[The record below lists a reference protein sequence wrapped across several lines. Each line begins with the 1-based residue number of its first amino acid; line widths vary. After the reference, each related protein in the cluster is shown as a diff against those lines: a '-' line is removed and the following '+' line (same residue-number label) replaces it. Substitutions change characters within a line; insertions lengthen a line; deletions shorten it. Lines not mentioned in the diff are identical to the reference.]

1 MENLIKAFDKIKQKN
16 LSIDLTRGKP
26 HTDQLDLSNDL
37 ITQSVDPIGENGVDL
52 RNYGEPVG
60 IIEARKLGADILDSE
75 VELTIAGEQS
85 SYLLMSQLLLGRSLF
100 GIDND
105 PWKDDS
111 ESAFLCAVPGFDR
124 HFATLE
130 GLGLQMHTVNLCSS
144 GIDLDDLNQKLSKY
158 PNIKGLI
165 CVPRHSNPSGEVFS
179 DENIINLLKITKE
192 YNPNFINLFDHAYL
206 IHDFDETQTQTPIP
220 ILADSLNAMDNI
232 AVFTSFSKVTF
243 GGGGMAFLTTGEKNF
258 KLIERVRNMM
268 VICPDKI
275 NQRRHVNFFKNKS
288 NILMHMQKHADL
300 IRPKFELVNKK
311 LSQLSN
317 EIGEYTRPTGGY
329 FVTFYSKKPIAK
341 RIVTLCAEAG
351 LLLTPAG
358 STYPYGDDPNDS
370 VLRIAPTFIDMDE
383 LDVAMD
389 IFVLSANIAHSEA
402 KNNIDKY

>member
-1 MENLIKAFDKIKQKN
+1 MENLIKAFDEIKQKN

-60 IIEARKLGADILDSE
+60 IIEARKLGADILDSK

-130 GLGLQMHTVNLCSS
+130 GLGLKMHTVNLCSS

-179 DENIINLLKITKE
+179 DENVINLLKITKE

-220 ILADSLNAMDNI
+220 ILADSLNAVDNI

-288 NILMHMQKHADL
+288 NILIHMQKHADL

-383 LDVAMD
+383 LDIAMD

-402 KNNIDKY
+402 

>member
-1 MENLIKAFDKIKQKN
+1 MENLIKAFDEIKQKK

-37 ITQSVDPIGENGVDL
+37 ITQTVDPIGENGVDL

-60 IIEARKLGADILDSE
+60 IIEARKLGADILDSK
-75 VELTIAGEQS
+75 VNLTIAGEQS

-100 GIDND
+100 GVDND

-130 GLGLQMHTVNLCSS
+130 GLGLQMHTVNLCPS
-144 GIDLDDLNQKLSKY
+144 GIDLDDLNQKLLKY

-179 DENIINLLKITKE
+179 DENIIKLLKITKE
-192 YNPNFINLFDHAYL
+192 YNSNFINLFDHAYL
-206 IHDFDETQTQTPIP
+206 IHDFDETQNQTPIP
-220 ILADSLNAMDNI
+220 VLADSLNAMDNV

-288 NILMHMQKHADL
+288 NILEHMKKHAEL
-300 IRPKFELVNKK
+300 VRPKFELVKQK

-317 EIGEYTRPTGGY
+317 EIGEYTSPTGGY

-341 RIVTLCAEAG
+341 RIVALCAKAG

-358 STYPYGDDPNDS
+358 STYPYGDDPNNS
-370 VLRIAPTFIDMDE
+370 VLRIAPTYIDMNE

-389 IFVLSANIAHSEA
+389 IFVLSAQIAHSET
-402 KNNIDKY
+402 

>member
-1 MENLIKAFDKIKQKN
+1 MENLIKAFDEIKQKK

-37 ITQSVDPIGENGVDL
+37 ITQTVDPIGENGVDL

-60 IIEARKLGADILDSE
+60 IIEARKLGADILDSK
-75 VELTIAGEQS
+75 VDLTIAGEQS

-100 GIDND
+100 GVDND

-130 GLGLQMHTVNLCSS
+130 GLGLQMHTVNLCPS
-144 GIDLDDLNQKLSKY
+144 GIDLDDLNQKLLKY

-179 DENIINLLKITKE
+179 DENIIKLLKITKE
-192 YNPNFINLFDHAYL
+192 YNSNFINLFDHAYL
-206 IHDFDETQTQTPIP
+206 IHDFDETQNQTPIP
-220 ILADSLNAMDNI
+220 VLADSLNAMDNV

-288 NILMHMQKHADL
+288 NILEHMKKHAEL
-300 IRPKFELVNKK
+300 VRPKFELVKQK

-317 EIGEYTRPTGGY
+317 EIGEYTSPTGGY

-341 RIVTLCAEAG
+341 RIVALCAKAG

-358 STYPYGDDPNDS
+358 STYPYGDDPNNS
-370 VLRIAPTFIDMDE
+370 VLRIAPTYIDMNE

-389 IFVLSANIAHSEA
+389 IFVLSAQIAHSET
-402 KNNIDKY
+402 

>member
-1 MENLIKAFDKIKQKN
+1 MENLIKAFDEIKQKN

-60 IIEARKLGADILDSE
+60 IIEARKLGADILDSK

-85 SYLLMSQLLLGRSLF
+85 SYLLMSQLLLGRYLF

-130 GLGLQMHTVNLCSS
+130 GLGLQMHTVNLCSY

-179 DENIINLLKITKE
+179 DENVINLLKITKE

-220 ILADSLNAMDNI
+220 ILADSLNAVDNI

-383 LDVAMD
+383 LDIAMD

-402 KNNIDKY
+402 

>member
-1 MENLIKAFDKIKQKN
+1 
-16 LSIDLTRGKP
+16 
-26 HTDQLDLSNDL
+26 
-37 ITQSVDPIGENGVDL
+37 
-52 RNYGEPVG
+52 
-60 IIEARKLGADILDSE
+60 
-75 VELTIAGEQS
+75 
-85 SYLLMSQLLLGRSLF
+85 MSQLLLGRYLF

-130 GLGLQMHTVNLCSS
+130 GLGLQMHTVNLCSY

-179 DENIINLLKITKE
+179 DENVINLLKITKE

-220 ILADSLNAMDNI
+220 ILADSLNAVDNI

-300 IRPKFELVNKK
+300 I
-311 LSQLSN
+311 LSL
-317 EIGEYTRPTGGY
+317 IH
-329 FVTFYSKKPIAK
+329 I
-341 RIVTLCAEAG
+341 
-351 LLLTPAG
+351 
-358 STYPYGDDPNDS
+358 
-370 VLRIAPTFIDMDE
+370 
-383 LDVAMD
+383 
-389 IFVLSANIAHSEA
+389 
-402 KNNIDKY
+402 

>member
-1 MENLIKAFDKIKQKN
+1 MENLIKAFDEIKQKN

-60 IIEARKLGADILDSE
+60 IIEARKLGADILDSK

-100 GIDND
+100 GIDNN

-179 DENIINLLKITKE
+179 DENVINLLKITKE
-192 YNPNFINLFDHAYL
+192 YNSNFINLFDHAYL

-220 ILADSLNAMDNI
+220 ILADSLNAVDNI

-402 KNNIDKY
+402 

>member
-1 MENLIKAFDKIKQKN
+1 MENLIKAFDEIKQKN

-60 IIEARKLGADILDSE
+60 IIEARKLGADILDSK

-220 ILADSLNAMDNI
+220 ILADSLNAVDNI

-402 KNNIDKY
+402 

>member
-1 MENLIKAFDKIKQKN
+1 MENLIKAFDEIKQKN

-60 IIEARKLGADILDSE
+60 IIEARKLGADILDSK

-220 ILADSLNAMDNI
+220 ILADSLNAVDNI

-370 VLRIAPTFIDMDE
+370 VLRIAPTFIDIDE

-402 KNNIDKY
+402 

>member
-1 MENLIKAFDKIKQKN
+1 MENLIKAFDEIKQKK

-26 HTDQLDLSNDL
+26 HADQLDLSNDL
-37 ITQSVDPIGENGVDL
+37 ITQTVDPIGENGVDL

-60 IIEARKLGADILDSE
+60 IIEARKLGADILDSK
-75 VELTIAGEQS
+75 VNLTIAGEQS

-100 GIDND
+100 GVDND

-130 GLGLQMHTVNLCSS
+130 GLGLQMHTVNLCPS
-144 GIDLDDLNQKLSKY
+144 GIDLDDLNQKLLKY

-179 DENIINLLKITKE
+179 DENIIKLLKITKE
-192 YNPNFINLFDHAYL
+192 YNSNFINLFDHAYL
-206 IHDFDETQTQTPIP
+206 IHDFDETQNQTPIP
-220 ILADSLNAMDNI
+220 VLADSLNAMDNV

-243 GGGGMAFLTTGEKNF
+243 GGGGLAFLTTGEKNF

-288 NILMHMQKHADL
+288 NILEHMKKHAEL
-300 IRPKFELVNKK
+300 VRPKFELVKQK
-311 LSQLSN
+311 LSQLSD
-317 EIGEYTRPTGGY
+317 EIGEYTSPTGGY

-341 RIVTLCAEAG
+341 RIVALCAKAG

-358 STYPYGDDPNDS
+358 STYPYGDDPNNS
-370 VLRIAPTFIDMDE
+370 VLRIAPTYIDMNE

-389 IFVLSANIAHSEA
+389 IFVLSAQIAHSET
-402 KNNIDKY
+402 

>member
-1 MENLIKAFDKIKQKN
+1 MENLIKAFDEIKQKN

-60 IIEARKLGADILDSE
+60 IIEARKLGADILDSK

-105 PWKDDS
+105 PWKDNS

-130 GLGLQMHTVNLCSS
+130 GLGLKMHTVNLCSS

-179 DENIINLLKITKE
+179 DENVINLLKITKE

-220 ILADSLNAMDNI
+220 ILADSLNAVDNI

-243 GGGGMAFLTTGEKNF
+243 GGGGMAFLTTGKKNF

-383 LDVAMD
+383 LDIAMD

-402 KNNIDKY
+402 

>member
-1 MENLIKAFDKIKQKN
+1 MENLIKAFDEIKQKK

-37 ITQSVDPIGENGVDL
+37 ITQTVDPIGENGVDL

-60 IIEARKLGADILDSE
+60 IIEARKLGADILDSK
-75 VELTIAGEQS
+75 VNLTIAGEQS

-100 GIDND
+100 GVDND

-130 GLGLQMHTVNLCSS
+130 GLGLQMHTVNLCPS
-144 GIDLDDLNQKLSKY
+144 GIDLDDLNQKLLKY

-179 DENIINLLKITKE
+179 DENIIKLLKITKE
-192 YNPNFINLFDHAYL
+192 YNSNFINLFDHAYL
-206 IHDFDETQTQTPIP
+206 IHDFDETQNQTPIP
-220 ILADSLNAMDNI
+220 VLADSLNAMDNV
-232 AVFTSFSKVTF
+232 AVFTSFSKVSF
-243 GGGGMAFLTTGEKNF
+243 GGGGLAFLTTGEKNF

-317 EIGEYTRPTGGY
+317 EIGEYTTPTGGY

-341 RIVTLCAEAG
+341 RIVALCAKAG

-358 STYPYGDDPNDS
+358 STYPYGDDPNNS
-370 VLRIAPTFIDMDE
+370 VLRIAPTYIDMNE

-389 IFVLSANIAHSEA
+389 IFVLSAQIAHSET
-402 KNNIDKY
+402 

>member
-1 MENLIKAFDKIKQKN
+1 MENLIKAFDEIKQKN

-37 ITQSVDPIGENGVDL
+37 ITQSVDPIGENGIDL

-60 IIEARKLGADILDSE
+60 IIEARKLGADILDSK

-179 DENIINLLKITKE
+179 DENVINLLKITKE

-220 ILADSLNAMDNI
+220 ILADSLNAVDNI

-288 NILMHMQKHADL
+288 NILEHMQKHADL

-383 LDVAMD
+383 LDIAMD

-402 KNNIDKY
+402 

>member
-1 MENLIKAFDKIKQKN
+1 MENLLKAFNEIKQKK

-26 HTDQLDLSNDL
+26 HSDQLDLSNDL
-37 ITQSVDPIGENGVDL
+37 MTTPVNPIGENNVDL
-52 RNYGEPVG
+52 RNYGEPIG
-60 IIEARKLGADILDSE
+60 IIEARRLGADILDSKLD
-75 VELTIAGEQS
+75 LTIAGEQS
-85 SYLLMSQLLLGRSLF
+85 SYLLMTQLLLGRYLF
-100 GIDND
+100 GLDND
-105 PWKDDS
+105 PWKNDK
-111 ESAFLCAVPGFDR
+111 EPAFLCAVPGFDR

-130 GLGLQMHTVNLCSS
+130 GIGLKMHTVNLCSS
-144 GIDLDDLNQKLSKY
+144 GIDLDDLKKKLSKY

-179 DENIINLLKITKE
+179 DENITDLLKITKE
-192 YNPNFINLFDHAYL
+192 YNPSFINLFDHAYL
-206 IHDFDETQTQTPIP
+206 IHDFDETRVQTPIP
-220 ILADSLNAMDNI
+220 LLADGLGALDNV

-288 NILMHMQKHADL
+288 NVLEHMKKHANL
-300 IRPKFELVNKK
+300 IKPKFELVNKK
-311 LSQLSN
+311 LSNLSS
-317 EIGEYTRPTGGY
+317 EVGEYTNPTGGY

-341 RIVTLCAEAG
+341 RIVALCAKAG

-358 STYPYGDDPNDS
+358 STYPYGDDPNNS
-370 VLRIAPTFIDMDE
+370 VLRIAPTYIDMNE

-389 IFVLSANIAHSEA
+389 IFVLSAQIAHSET
-402 KNNIDKY
+402 

>member
-1 MENLIKAFDKIKQKN
+1 MENLIKAFDEIKQKK

-26 HTDQLDLSNDL
+26 HSDQLDLSNDL
-37 ITQSVDPIGENGVDL
+37 ITQTVDPIGENGVDL

-60 IIEARKLGADILDSE
+60 IIEARKLGADILDSK
-75 VELTIAGEQS
+75 VDLTIAGEQS
-85 SYLLMSQLLLGRSLF
+85 SYLLMSQLLLGRYLF
-100 GIDND
+100 GVDND

-130 GLGLQMHTVNLCSS
+130 GLGLQMHTVNLCPS
-144 GIDLDDLNQKLSKY
+144 GIDLDDLNQKLLKY

-179 DENIINLLKITKE
+179 DENIIKLLKITKE
-192 YNPNFINLFDHAYL
+192 YNSNFINLFDHAYL
-206 IHDFDETQTQTPIP
+206 IHDFDETQNQTPIP
-220 ILADSLNAMDNI
+220 VLADSLNAMDNA

-243 GGGGMAFLTTGEKNF
+243 GGGGIAFLTTGEKNF

-288 NILMHMQKHADL
+288 NILEHMKKHAEL
-300 IRPKFELVNKK
+300 VRPKFELVKQK

-317 EIGEYTRPTGGY
+317 EIGEYTSPTGGY

-341 RIVTLCAEAG
+341 RIVALCAKAG

-358 STYPYGDDPNDS
+358 STYPYGDDPNNS
-370 VLRIAPTFIDMDE
+370 VLRIAPTYIDMNE

-389 IFVLSANIAHSEA
+389 IFVLSAQIAHSET
-402 KNNIDKY
+402 

>member
-1 MENLIKAFDKIKQKN
+1 MENLIKAFDEIKQKN

-60 IIEARKLGADILDSE
+60 IIEARKLGADILDSK

-100 GIDND
+100 GIDNN

-383 LDVAMD
+383 LDIAMD

-402 KNNIDKY
+402 

>member
-1 MENLIKAFDKIKQKN
+1 MENLIKAFDEIKQKN

-60 IIEARKLGADILDSE
+60 IIEARKLGADILDSK

-158 PNIKGLI
+158 PNIKGL
-165 CVPRHSNPSGEVFS
+165 S
-179 DENIINLLKITKE
+179 
-192 YNPNFINLFDHAYL
+192 L
-206 IHDFDETQTQTPIP
+206 IHI
-220 ILADSLNAMDNI
+220 
-232 AVFTSFSKVTF
+232 
-243 GGGGMAFLTTGEKNF
+243 
-258 KLIERVRNMM
+258 
-268 VICPDKI
+268 
-275 NQRRHVNFFKNKS
+275 
-288 NILMHMQKHADL
+288 
-300 IRPKFELVNKK
+300 
-311 LSQLSN
+311 
-317 EIGEYTRPTGGY
+317 
-329 FVTFYSKKPIAK
+329 
-341 RIVTLCAEAG
+341 
-351 LLLTPAG
+351 
-358 STYPYGDDPNDS
+358 
-370 VLRIAPTFIDMDE
+370 
-383 LDVAMD
+383 
-389 IFVLSANIAHSEA
+389 
-402 KNNIDKY
+402 

>member
-1 MENLIKAFDKIKQKN
+1 MENLIKAFDEIKQKK

-37 ITQSVDPIGENGVDL
+37 ITQTVDPIGENGVDL

-60 IIEARKLGADILDSE
+60 IIEARKLGADILDSK
-75 VELTIAGEQS
+75 VDLTIAGEQS

-100 GIDND
+100 GVDND

-130 GLGLQMHTVNLCSS
+130 GLGLQMHTVNLCPS
-144 GIDLDDLNQKLSKY
+144 GIDLDDLNQKLLKY

-179 DENIINLLKITKE
+179 DENIIKLLKITKE
-192 YNPNFINLFDHAYL
+192 YNSNFINLFDHAYL
-206 IHDFDETQTQTPIP
+206 IHDFDETQNQTPIP
-220 ILADSLNAMDNI
+220 VLADSLNAMDNV

-243 GGGGMAFLTTGEKNF
+243 GGGGIAFLTTGEKNF

-288 NILMHMQKHADL
+288 NILEHMKKHAEL
-300 IRPKFELVNKK
+300 VRPKFELVKQK

-317 EIGEYTRPTGGY
+317 EIGEYTSPTGGY

-341 RIVTLCAEAG
+341 RIVALCAKAG

-358 STYPYGDDPNDS
+358 STYPYGDDPNNS
-370 VLRIAPTFIDMDE
+370 VLRIAPTYIDMNE

-389 IFVLSANIAHSEA
+389 IFVLSAQIAHSET
-402 KNNIDKY
+402 

>member
-1 MENLIKAFDKIKQKN
+1 MENLIKAFDEIKQKN

-60 IIEARKLGADILDSE
+60 IIEARKLGADILDSK

-130 GLGLQMHTVNLCSS
+130 GLGLKMHTVNLCSS

-179 DENIINLLKITKE
+179 DENVINLLKITKE

-220 ILADSLNAMDNI
+220 ILADSLNAVDNI

-288 NILMHMQKHADL
+288 NILEHMQKHAAL

-317 EIGEYTRPTGGY
+317 EIGEYTTPTGGY

-383 LDVAMD
+383 LDIAMD

-402 KNNIDKY
+402 